1 MILESIK
8 QYLEQRFI
16 SPVAA
21 MLSTAHVNL
30 RKINMAILN
39 YTTTIEAN
47 KTVGEI
53 STILAKAGACSVSTD
68 FVNGEP
74 VAIMFSV
81 PIAQEII
88 SFRLPSN
95 SQGVYK
101 ALCRDKSIA
110 KKYQTQEQAQRV
122 AWRITKD
129 WVEAQ
134 MAVIQSGLALL
145 PEVFLP
151 YAVGGNGQTLFEMVQ
166 KKGLRFLTGGS
177 D

>member
-1 MILESIK
+1 M
-8 QYLEQRFI
+8 
-16 SPVAA
+16 P
-21 MLSTAHVNL
+21 
-30 RKINMAILN
+30 ILN
-39 YTTTIEAN
+39 YTTTIEAG

-53 STILAKAGACSVSTD
+53 QSILAKAGACSVATD

-81 PIAQEII
+81 PIAQDII

-134 MAVIQSGLALL
+134 MAIVQAGIALL

-151 YAVGGNGQTLFEMVQ
+151 YAVIPNGQTLFQAVQ
-166 KKGLRFLTGGS
+166 EKGLKMLTGGTP
-177 D
+177 